1 MPIKIQSENILKNFK
16 EGFIGINGANKKL
29 KQALIGIN
37 GVNKVLWE
45 KSLIPV
51 KQWEITPFAGG
62 SQSSYPTALSIST
75 EGNLYY
81 ADGGQSGEQTLNKMS
96 PEGNKLNTV
105 NVFWSSGGILCTAVD
120 KFNNDVYAGGW
131 PYSESEQKLYKYNS
145 NLGSLWQFANNKK
158 DVAAVAIDSNRNVYI
173 DEYNS
178 DVIRVKKINS
188 AGVLQWTKSHNIG
201 TTGDRIYA
209 IAVDSNYA
217 LYLGTKSGNLVKLD
231 SLGNRLWVKKLSGN
245 AVVTVKVDITD
256 NIWVTNGYKLLKY
269 DVNGN
274 LILEREYSQYN
285 TRDVAIDMDN
295 NVYLTSSDGIV
306 RKLNQNGDVIWQHNF
321 HTGMVLRVIV
331 DHNLNVYTSGY
342 NDEKIIKVAQ
352 V

>member
-1 MPIKIQSENILKNFK
+1 MPIKIQAENVLKNFK
-16 EGFIGINGANKKL
+16 EGFIGVNGANKKL

-45 KSLIPV
+45 KPLIPV
-51 KQWEITPFAGG
+51 KQWEVTPFAGG
-62 SQSSYPTALSIST
+62 SQYSYPTALAIST

-81 ADGGQSGEQTLNKMS
+81 TDGGQGGTQTLNKMS
-96 PEGNKLNTV
+96 PEGNTLNTV
-105 NVFWSSGGILCTAVD
+105 TVFWSSGGVSCTAVD

-131 PYSESEQKLYKYNS
+131 PYQNTEMKLYKYNS
-145 NLGSLWQFANNKK
+145 NLGSLWQFDNNGKYITT
-158 DVAAVAIDSNRNVYI
+158 VATDSNRNVYI

-178 DVIRVKKINS
+178 SAIRVKKINS
-188 AGVLQWTKSHNIG
+188 AGVLQWNKSHSIG
-201 TTGDRIYA
+201 TTGDYIYA
-209 IAVDSNYA
+209 IDVDSSYA

-231 SLGNRLWVKKLSGN
+231 SLGNRLWVKKLSDK

-285 TRDVAIDMDN
+285 TRGVAIDMDN
-295 NVYLTSSDGIV
+295 NVYLTNSDGIV
-306 RKLNQNGDVIWQHNF
+306 MKLNQNGDVIWQHNF
-321 HTGMVLRVIV
+321 HTGIVLRVIV

-342 NDEKIIKVAQ
+342 NDKKIIKVAQ